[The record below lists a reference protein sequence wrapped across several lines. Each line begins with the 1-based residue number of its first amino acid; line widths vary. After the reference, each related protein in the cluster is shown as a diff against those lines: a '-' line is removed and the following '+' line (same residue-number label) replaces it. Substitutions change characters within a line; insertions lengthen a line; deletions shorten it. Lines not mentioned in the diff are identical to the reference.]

1 MKERVDK
8 IDYLFN
14 NESIAVIQYMREQ
27 NKNKYDIKDIKH
39 KLKENKKEQR
49 TRI

>member
-1 MKERVDK
+1 
-8 IDYLFN
+8 
-14 NESIAVIQYMREQ
+14 MREQ
-27 NKNKYDIKDIKH
+27 NKNKYDIKDIKQ